1 MIPAI
6 PIRSTPL
13 IEEARTGT
21 DQPDDPEALIE
32 EARQRTRRRR
42 RTYATATAVL
52 VLIGVSLF
60 IVFGRSGPSLSASS
74 GLPTPAGAANQDEAA
89 TVIAHDVRMHWA
101 WVLAYADGR
110 VIWQFDGLTGV
121 SGSQLFERHL
131 TPEGVDLVRS
141 GAIPPSTLLDE
152 ASVSS
157 CAPGKAVCPS
167 NLSVLP
173 APRNPSAVPAGTWA
187 DSEIS
192 TYEPSRWAIDALS
205 EAEIARFPAAAQA
218 LLRGAERA
226 TYKNVFLLYPDEPP
240 PSWTRSVEVFELTTA
255 EVRALYAALIET
267 GIPEVN
273 AAQAAII
280 DGRTPFV
287 PPDLISPEGQT
298 LRPYPILPHGETI
311 AFFG

>member
-1 MIPAI
+1 MF
-6 PIRSTPL
+6 
-13 IEEARTGT
+13 
-21 DQPDDPEALIE
+21 ALHRNL
-32 EARQRTRRRR
+32 ADHHLRTRP
-42 RTYATATAVL
+42 AVTER
-52 VLIGVSLF
+52 GA
-60 IVFGRSGPSLSASS
+60 PSPLTQAGSA
-74 GLPTPAGAANQDEAA
+74 DEDQAA
-89 TVIAHDVRMHWA
+89 TLVAHHFE
-101 WVLAYADGR
+101 LHTAYLLVYDDGR
-110 VIWQFDGLTGV
+110 VIWQLEGFPG
-121 SGSQLFERHL
+121 QRRPHLFERHL
-131 TPEGVDLVRS
+131 TAAGVDLVRS
-141 GAIPPSTLLDE
+141 GAVQPSTLLDE

-173 APRNPSAVPAGTWA
+173 APRNPSALPAGTWA

-255 EVRALYAALIET
+255 EVRALCAALIET

-287 PPDLISPEGQT
+287 SSRLDQP
-298 LRPYPILPHGETI
+298 
-311 AFFG
+311 